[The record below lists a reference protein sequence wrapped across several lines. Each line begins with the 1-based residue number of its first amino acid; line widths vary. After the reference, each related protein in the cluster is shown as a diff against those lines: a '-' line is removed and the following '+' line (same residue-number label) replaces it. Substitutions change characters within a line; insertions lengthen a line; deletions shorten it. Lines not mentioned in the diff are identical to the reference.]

1 MIDPSA
7 SASSSDAAPTS
18 PPDAPQSD
26 PPRCAYDIDNSLG
39 YLVSRVRQLILAELT
54 NETSQYGLTSTQ
66 ATMLYKVATGKSKTA
81 ADLARDYCIDASAVT
96 RLLDRLEAQGLLVR
110 ERSKMDRRTVNLSAT
125 EAGYA
130 MADRMPDIFV
140 RAADHLM
147 RGFSVEEVGFLKS
160 LLRRVIA
167 NGETG

>member
-1 MIDPSA
+1 MSELPVTPSKI
-7 SASSSDAAPTS
+7 APTS
-18 PPDAPQSD
+18 QPDAPQAD
-26 PPRCAYDIDNSLG
+26 PPRNGYDIDDSLG
-39 YLVSRVRQLILAELT
+39 YLVARVRQLILAELT
-54 NETSQYGLTSTQ
+54 KETSEYGLTSTQ

-96 RLLDRLEAQGLLVR
+96 RLLDRLEAHGLLVR
-110 ERSKMDRRTVNLSAT
+110 ERSTMDRRTVNLSAT

-130 MADRMPDIFV
+130 MADRMPAIFT

-147 RGFSVEEVGFLKS
+147 RGFSAEEVGFLKS

-167 NGETG
+167 NGEGG

>member
-1 MIDPSA
+1 MPRRRRRRM
-7 SASSSDAAPTS
+7 
-18 PPDAPQSD
+18 PQSD

-96 RLLDRLEAQGLLVR
+96 
-110 ERSKMDRRTVNLSAT
+110 LSRPA
-125 EAGYA
+125 
-130 MADRMPDIFV
+130 
-140 RAADHLM
+140 
-147 RGFSVEEVGFLKS
+147 
-160 LLRRVIA
+160 
-167 NGETG
+167 

>member
-1 MIDPSA
+1 M
-7 SASSSDAAPTS
+7 
-18 PPDAPQSD
+18 
-26 PPRCAYDIDNSLG
+26 DNSLG